1 MEVELNYKKATGKKV
16 PKSLI
21 YQNKYFCYT
30 LENNIAKLVRV
41 YSFCTSLMLD
51 LLVEIHTPE
60 SFTSND
66 YHHKY
71 MSPCSSALSTNFFSQ

>member
-1 MEVELNYKKATGKKV
+1 MEVYLNYKKATGKKV

-21 YQNKYFCYT
+21 YWNKYFSYT

-41 YSFCTSLMLD
+41 CSFCTSLMLD
-51 LLVEIHTPE
+51 LVVEILAPE
-60 SFTSND
+60 SFTSYD

-71 MSPCSSALSTNFFSQ
+71 TSLCSLAPFTIFFSQ